1 MILFLSGFM
10 LITFIIGVL
19 LIIFTFNT
27 YSNLGSCT
35 SEGLRY
41 KLKAAIILGTIFIT
55 IPIGY
60 AFCIGNPKCNCD
72 FGENAIWKINSVL
85 VISTGMGIGL
95 LTLAIGIKN
104 NLKDDDCNIDLGAT
118 PDLLLGLSIAQISIS
133 ITCIIAFLLYNR
145 KNEPGESKEVIKE
158 TPKVDD
164 VDDESEALQAQSR
177 ITATNVKRAS
187 RYKKNIAN
195 AQEELVN
202 VRDKLEHGKI
212 KQSDK
217 MKYLADQD
225 RLVHEIKT
233 YTSNL
238 NSIGSV
244 NSGESSSQSGS
255 SLGV

>member
-60 AFCIGNPKCNCD
+60 AFCVSNPKCNCD
-72 FGENAIWKINSVL
+72 FGGNAIWKINSLL
-85 VISTGMGIGL
+85 VISMGMGVGL

-104 NLKDDDCNIDLGAT
+104 NLKDDDCNADLGAT
-118 PDLLLGLSIAQISIS
+118 PDVLLGLSIAQIAIS
-133 ITCIIAFLLYNR
+133 FLCICAFFVYNR
-145 KNEPGESKEVIKE
+145 KNEPSDESKD
-158 TPKVDD
+158 TPKEVTKDDVDD
-164 VDDESEALQAQSR
+164 VDDDSEALQAQSR
-177 ITATNVKRAS
+177 ITATNIKRAS

-195 AQEELVN
+195 AQEKLVN
-202 VRDKLEHGKI
+202 VRDKLEQGKI

-217 MKYLADQD
+217 MKYLADQE
-225 RLVHEIKT
+225 RLVKEIKT

-244 NSGESSSQSGS
+244 DSGEIRSQSGS
-255 SLGV
+255 D

>member
-1 MILFLSGFM
+1 MF
-10 LITFIIGVL
+10 ITFVIGVL
-19 LIIFTFNT
+19 LIILTFNA

-41 KLKAAIILGTIFIT
+41 KLKVAIILGTIFIT

-60 AFCIGNPKCNCD
+60 AFCLGNTKCNCD
-72 FGENAIWKINSVL
+72 FGANAIWKINSLL
-85 VISTGMGIGL
+85 VVSMGMGIGL

-104 NLKDDDCNIDLGAT
+104 NLKDDDCNVDLGAM
-118 PDLLLGLSIAQISIS
+118 PDVLLGLSIAQISIS
-133 ITCIIAFLLYNR
+133 IICIVAFLLYNR
-145 KNEPGESKEVIKE
+145 KDELNEGSKIE
-158 TPKVDD
+158 D
-164 VDDESEALQAQSR
+164 VDDDSEALQAQSR
-177 ITATNVKRAS
+177 IIATNTKRAS

-202 VRDKLEHGKI
+202 IRDKLEQGKI

-217 MKYLADQD
+217 TKYLADQE
-225 RLVHEIKT
+225 RLLNEIKT

-244 NSGESSSQSGS
+244 NSGEISSQSGS
-255 SLGV
+255 

>member
-19 LIIFTFNT
+19 LIILTFNA

-35 SEGLRY
+35 SYGLRY

-72 FGENAIWKINSVL
+72 FGENAIWKINSLL
-85 VISTGMGIGL
+85 VVSMGMGIGL

-104 NLKDDDCNIDLGAT
+104 NLKDDDCNVDLGAT
-118 PDLLLGLSIAQISIS
+118 PDVLLGLSIAQISIS

-145 KNEPGESKEVIKE
+145 KDEPSEEPKEVIKE
-158 TPKVDD
+158 APKDDD
-164 VDDESEALQAQSR
+164 VDDDSEALQAQSR
-177 ITATNVKRAS
+177 IIATNTKRAS

-202 VRDKLEHGKI
+202 IRDKLEQGKI

-217 MKYLADQD
+217 TKYLADQE
-225 RLVHEIKT
+225 RLLNEIKT

-244 NSGESSSQSGS
+244 DSGEISSKSGS
-255 SLGV
+255 